1 MVRLELTEREEL
13 ERIVSVGKRAASKLM
28 HARVLLQADQSADGP
43 GWTDARIAEGLG
55 ITARTVENI
64 RRRFVE
70 EGLEAALERK
80 RQCRPS
86 RARLLDGAQAARLTA
101 ICCSK
106 APQGRPRWTLRM
118 LADHLVELNIVD
130 SISHETVRRTLP
142 KNELKPW
149 RKRMWCIPPEQ
160 NAAFVCAMEDVLE
173 VYQRP
178 YDPKRPVV
186 CMDETSKQL
195 VRETRLPQPARPGQ
209 PERFDYEYE
218 RNGTANVFMFCE
230 PLAGRRRVAV
240 TDRRTRCDWADQ
252 IRMLLEVHYRRAER
266 VTLVMDNLNTH
277 SPASLYEAFE
287 PAAARR
293 LIDRLEIVHTP
304 KHGSWLNMAEIEL
317 SVLSRQC
324 LGDRVPDQPMLA
336 ARVARWQKNRNTA
349 RATIDWQFT
358 TADARIK
365 LRRLYPKTQT

>member
-1 MVRLELTEREEL
+1 
-13 ERIVSVGKRAASKLM
+13 
-28 HARVLLQADQSADGP
+28 
-43 GWTDARIAEGLG
+43 
-55 ITARTVENI
+55 
-64 RRRFVE
+64 
-70 EGLEAALERK
+70 
-80 RQCRPS
+80 
-86 RARLLDGAQAARLTA
+86 
-101 ICCSK
+101 
-106 APQGRPRWTLRM
+106 
-118 LADHLVELNIVD
+118 
-130 SISHETVRRTLP
+130 
-142 KNELKPW
+142 
-149 RKRMWCIPPEQ
+149 MWCIPPEHS
-160 NAAFVCAMEDVLE
+160 AAFVCAMENVLE

-195 VRETRLPQPARPGQ
+195 VKETRLPQPPRPGQ

-252 IRMLLEVHYRRAER
+252 IRTLLEVHYRRAER

-293 LIDRLEIVHTP
+293 LIDRLEIVYTP

-317 SVLSRQC
+317 SVLSRQS
-324 LGDRVPDQPMLA
+324 LGDRVPDQPTLA
-336 ARVARWQKNRNTA
+336 GRVERWQKDRNTS
-349 RATIDWQFT
+349 RATVDWQFT

-365 LRRLYPKTQT
+365 LRRLYPKTQA